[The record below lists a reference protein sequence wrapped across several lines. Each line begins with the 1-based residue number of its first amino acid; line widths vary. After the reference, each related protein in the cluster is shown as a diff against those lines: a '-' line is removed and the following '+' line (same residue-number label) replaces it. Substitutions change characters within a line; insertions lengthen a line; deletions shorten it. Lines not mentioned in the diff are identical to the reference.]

1 MASGSITSW
10 QIDGETVET
19 DFIFGGS
26 RITADGDFSH
36 EIERRLLL
44 GRKSMTNLDSI
55 LKSRD
60 ITLPTKVCL
69 VEVIF
74 SSSNVWMWELDY
86 KQIWVPK
93 NWCFWTV
100 VLKNTLEN
108 PLDFKE
114 IQPVSPKGDQ
124 SWIFIGRTDAEAET
138 PNTLATW
145 REEPTH
151 LKRPWCWEGL
161 KVGGKGD
168 NRGWDGWI
176 ASPTQGTW
184 VWVGSGSWWWTGK
197 PGMLQSMGL
206 QSRTRL
212 SNWTELTK

>member
-114 IQPVSPKGDQ
+114 IQPVSPKGD
-124 SWIFIGRTDAEAET
+124 
-138 PNTLATW
+138 
-145 REEPTH
+145 
-151 LKRPWCWEGL
+151 
-161 KVGGKGD
+161 
-168 NRGWDGWI
+168 
-176 ASPTQGTW
+176 
-184 VWVGSGSWWWTGK
+184 
-197 PGMLQSMGL
+197 
-206 QSRTRL
+206 
-212 SNWTELTK
+212 